1 MFSWFKNKSK
11 KLKSSYDSLV
21 NFQTPNLLKR
31 LIYLGGEINDELCN
45 KVVSQ
50 MLYLDAEDNS
60 KPIYLKINSTGGS
73 VTNALAISD
82 TIEYVKSDVVTIC
95 QSVSGGIATL
105 LLSGGKK
112 GSRFSTIPATIQLGE
127 VSYERYESG
136 TPTDAQKR
144 EIEKIC
150 YLIDKRLCEYTGQP
164 IQMIKKIKNKSR
176 IGPWEAIEY
185 GLIDQILKS
194 NTELY
199 QYISHKKDFKYGK

>member
-60 KPIYLKINSTGGS
+60 KPIYLKINSPGGS
-73 VTNALAISD
+73 VTNALAIID
-82 TIEYVKSDVVTIC
+82 TIKYVKSDVVTIC

-105 LLSGGKK
+105 LLAGGKK
-112 GSRFSTIPATIQLGE
+112 GSRFSTIPATIQVGE
-127 VSYERYESG
+127 ISNERDESG
-136 TPTDAQKR
+136 TATDAEKR
-144 EIEKIC
+144 EIVKIC
-150 YLIDKRLCEYTGQP
+150 YLIDKTLCEYTGQP
-164 IQMIKKIKNKSR
+164 IQMIKKIKKISR
-176 IGPWEAIEY
+176 ISPWEAIEY

>member
-11 KLKSSYDSLV
+11 KLKSSYDSIV

-60 KPIYLKINSTGGS
+60 KPIYLKINSPGGS
-73 VTNALAISD
+73 VTNALAIID
-82 TIEYVKSDVVTIC
+82 TIKYVKSDVVTIC

-105 LLSGGKK
+105 LLAGGKK

-127 VSYERYESG
+127 LSYERDESG
-136 TPTDAQKR
+136 KATDVEKR
-144 EIEKIC
+144 EIVKIC
-150 YLIDKRLCEYTGQP
+150 YLIDKTLCEYTGQP
-164 IQMIKKIKNKSR
+164 IQMIKKIKKNKSNFSM
-176 IGPWEAIEY
+176 GGY
-185 GLIDQILKS
+185 
-194 NTELY
+194 
-199 QYISHKKDFKYGK
+199 